1 MSKTVAFPICYLE
14 LHEFQ
19 RQILFLSNLYF
30 EIKIVF
36 PVVSSALVVWVVM
49 CVRSCQRNT

>member
-30 EIKIVF
+30 EMKIVF